1 MRDDVLRDAVPAFSL
16 CFHSPCRRGR
26 RQSPDADV
34 TSAFP
39 GVPTRRRRSQ
49 GGFALLGLDHG
60 HALGSRQ
67 RPTFTGLR

>member
-1 MRDDVLRDAVPAFSL
+1 MKQSFLIFTASL
-16 CFHSPCRRGR
+16 EAPRERRR
-26 RQSPDADV
+26 LV
-34 TSAFP
+34 
-39 GVPTRRRRSQ
+39 GVSFVMPTRRRRSQ